1 MPDLPTQRRPAA
13 AGRLN
18 SDRWLLAALLV
29 FAVVLPLALLKF
41 SAPRAQPR
49 SDTSQPQF
57 PAIVDA
63 LPAPHSDEQ
72 PEPKPIAP
80 PFDDLESPPPQPTD
94 APQPP
99 TAVTDAAPVVSA
111 AAPAPLAYPPTRPR
125 RFVRDDALLTES
137 LPPPLAT
144 RPAEFD
150 RSPEARRLRIEQFGG
165 SVNTENA
172 VEAGLQWLAAHQEPS
187 GLWSRTRF
195 PQRCP
200 DRDECGGIAV
210 ARLDYSLDAGLSGL
224 CVLAFL
230 GAGYTDEIGPHRQ
243 TVAAAVDALLR
254 LQRTD
259 GGFGADGDRM
269 AGYNDSLATL
279 ALLELYE
286 LTGRA
291 ELREPAER
299 GVRRLLRNQQ
309 ALGGWDYLATPDA
322 GRNDTSITGWMVQ
335 ALQSAL
341 VAGIDVPR
349 TALLRSALHFS
360 RAALPDG
367 RVWYADAGVGFKL
380 EDGLQPGY
388 RYGPAM
394 SAVGLSCQ
402 QMLGWNAEA
411 SPLRQQRA
419 LLLAD
424 LPDARRLQGGDASQ
438 LHDYYY
444 WYYGTLAM
452 FQLGDDDWQR
462 WNAALRDAL
471 LPLQDRSQTARGV
484 RRHSF
489 GSWPP
494 FAANWGKWGRAGS
507 RIYSTA
513 VCVLTLEIYYRH
525 TPAYLEDRVG
535 IGAADWSSFLQT
547 ADARERRLA
556 IDALGGMRVEIGEP
570 PLLELLR
577 DREPDLARAAAR
589 ALVAFDSPAG
599 RAVLESAG
607 ESLPAFERELVSRA
621 LRRIRELADGPRGV
635 GALRRFDGQR
645 GLATVELPRAFAGL
659 SVVVERDG
667 RAIARGRV
675 VQRFAGTDVVVCAL
689 QEINPVQPP
698 RQGDAVRPE
707 LRELP

>member
-1 MPDLPTQRRPAA
+1 MQR
-13 AGRLN
+13 LQ
-18 SDRWLLAALLV
+18 SDRWLLAVLLV
-29 FAVVLPLALLKF
+29 FAVALPVALLQL

-49 SDTSQPQF
+49 GAASQPES

-63 LPAPHSDEQ
+63 LSVPQGDEEPAPESVD
-72 PEPKPIAP
+72 P
-80 PFDDLESPPPQPTD
+80 PFDDLEETVPALDVPQPSAVATNAAPPP
-94 APQPP
+94 
-99 TAVTDAAPVVSA
+99 SA
-111 AAPAPLAYPPTRPR
+111 AAPAPLGYPPTRPR
-125 RFVRDDALLTES
+125 RFVRDEALLTES
-137 LPPPLAT
+137 LPPPLAS

-150 RSPEARRLRIEQFGG
+150 RSPEARRRRIEQFGG
-165 SVNTENA
+165 SVSTENA
-172 VEAGLQWLAAHQEPS
+172 VETGLQWLAAHQEPS

-210 ARLDYSLDAGLSGL
+210 ARLDHSLDAGLTGL

-230 GAGYTDEIGPHRQ
+230 GAGYTDEHGPHQQ
-243 TVAAAVDALLR
+243 TVARAADALLR

-259 GGFGADGDRM
+259 GGFGADSDRM

-349 TALLRSALHFS
+349 TALLRASLHFS
-360 RAALPDG
+360 RAASPDG

-402 QMLGWNAEA
+402 QILGWNADA
-411 SPLRQQRA
+411 SPLRQQRT

-424 LPDARRLQGGDASQ
+424 LPDARRLQGGDPSQ

-452 FQLGDDDWQR
+452 FQLGEDDWQR

-471 LPLQDRSQTARGV
+471 LPLQDRTQTARGV

-494 FAANWGKWGRAGS
+494 FGANWGKWGRAGS
-507 RIYSTA
+507 RVYSTA
-513 VCVLTLEIYYRH
+513 VCVLTLEVYYRH

-535 IGAADWSSFLQT
+535 VGPADWSSFLRA
-547 ADARERRLA
+547 ADTRERRLA

-599 RAVLESAG
+599 RSVLESA
-607 ESLPAFERELVSRA
+607 EENLPAFERELVSRA
-621 LRRIRELADGPRGV
+621 LRRIRELSDAPRDT
-635 GALRRFDGQR
+635 GALRQFDVQR
-645 GLATVELPRAFAGL
+645 GLATVELPRAYAGL
-659 SVVVERDG
+659 RVVVERG
-667 RAIARGRV
+667 GQTIASGRV
-675 VQRFAGTDVVVCAL
+675 VQRFAGTDVVVCSLPDLDRAR
-689 QEINPVQPP
+689 PP
-698 RQGDAVRPE
+698 RQGDAVVPQQ
-707 LRELP
+707 PDFP